1 PRRAGGG
8 DRPPRGARAGLVV
21 AQPAPPPQAQSAR
34 PRSGHHEGRAMRR
47 RTFALSLP
55 LGLAMLS
62 ACGPET
68 TEEDPAALPD
78 PPSDL
83 EPDPVPNGEKA
94 EPVGPSAVRP
104 PRELA

>member
-1 PRRAGGG
+1 
-8 DRPPRGARAGLVV
+8 
-21 AQPAPPPQAQSAR
+21 
-34 PRSGHHEGRAMRR
+34 MRR

-83 EPDPVPNGEKA
+83 EPEPVPNGEKA
-94 EPVGPSAVRP
+94 ESVDLSTVSL
-104 PRELA
+104 PREMTTMIVFDPGWPTTPPERDGMCLGHAYAVGHLRL